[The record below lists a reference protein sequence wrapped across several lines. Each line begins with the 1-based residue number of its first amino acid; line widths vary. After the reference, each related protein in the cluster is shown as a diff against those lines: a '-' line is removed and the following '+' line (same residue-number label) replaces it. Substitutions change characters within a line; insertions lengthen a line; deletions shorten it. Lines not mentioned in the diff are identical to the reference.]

1 MVNQNDYEKRKPK
14 SGSGDNGWEKKGA
27 GTESEKPERAE
38 IFVDVWYQD
47 RTQDSGQKL
56 ILM

>member
-1 MVNQNDYEKRKPK
+1 MVKQNDYEKRKPK
-14 SGSGDNGWEKKGA
+14 SGSGDDGWEKKGA
-27 GTESEKPERAE
+27 GTKSKKPERAE

-56 ILM
+56 FLI

>member
-1 MVNQNDYEKRKPK
+1 MIMEKRKPK

-56 ILM
+56 ILI

>member
-1 MVNQNDYEKRKPK
+1 MANQNDYEKIKPK

-38 IFVDVWYQD
+38 IFVDVWNQD
-47 RTQDSGQKL
+47 RTQDSGQKI

>member
-1 MVNQNDYEKRKPK
+1 MANQNDYEKRKPK

-27 GTESEKPERAE
+27 STESEKPERAE

-47 RTQDSGQKL
+47 RTQDSGPML
-56 ILM
+56 ILI

>member
-1 MVNQNDYEKRKPK
+1 MVNQNDMKKRKPK
-14 SGSGDNGWEKKGA
+14 SGSSDNGWEKKGA

-56 ILM
+56 ILI